1 MNLFR
6 RVAGLEIVLRDGNML
21 AFLLPQSSLIELS
34 IDTNQGKRTITIR
47 TIKITT
53 IGYTTIWIILIATN
67 FNVAIIWH

>member
-34 IDTNQGKRTITIR
+34 IDTNQGKRTITIP

-53 IGYTTIWIILIATN
+53 IGYTTTWIISIATN
-67 FNVAIIWH
+67 FNVAII

>member
-53 IGYTTIWIILIATN
+53 IGYTTTWIISIATN
-67 FNVAIIWH
+67 FNVAII

>member
-21 AFLLPQSSLIELS
+21 AFLLLQSSLIELS

-47 TIKITT
+47 TIKITS
-53 IGYTTIWIILIATN
+53 IGYTTTWIISIATN
-67 FNVAIIWH
+67 FNVAII